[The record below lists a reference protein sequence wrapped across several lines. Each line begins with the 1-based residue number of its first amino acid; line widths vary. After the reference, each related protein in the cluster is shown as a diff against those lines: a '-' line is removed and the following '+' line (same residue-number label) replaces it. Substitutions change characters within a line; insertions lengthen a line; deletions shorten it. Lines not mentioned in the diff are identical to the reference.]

1 MPRIT
6 CSFDW
11 MGLNNGKLPPRSML
25 DTNAEHGLVLKLGL
39 GKHDDELVPFI
50 QPERVSTATVF
61 AEKSYIF
68 EYKWGQFENEVLGLE
83 GIIENDPGNV
93 INPS

>member
-11 MGLNNGKLPPRSML
+11 MGLEQRQVTTTIHAGHECRTRFS
-25 DTNAEHGLVLKLGL
+25 LKLGL

-50 QPERVSTATVF
+50 QPETRLNCHRVRG
-61 AEKSYIF
+61 K
-68 EYKWGQFENEVLGLE
+68 
-83 GIIENDPGNV
+83 IIYFRVQMGAIRKRGARV
-93 INPS
+93 RGYHRK

>member
-61 AEKSYIF
+61 AEK
-68 EYKWGQFENEVLGLE
+68 
-83 GIIENDPGNV
+83 IIYFRVQMGA
-93 INPS
+93 IRKRGARARGYHRK

>member
-1 MPRIT
+1 MQLRL
-6 CSFDW
+6 D
-11 MGLNNGKLPPRSML
+11 GLEQRQVTTTIHAGHECRTRFSPEAG
-25 DTNAEHGLVLKLGL
+25 TGE
-39 GKHDDELVPFI
+39 HDDELVPFI
-50 QPERVSTATVF
+50 QPERVSTATVY

-83 GIIENDPGNV
+83 GIIENDSGNV

>member
-39 GKHDDELVPFI
+39 GKHDDELVPLYNRNASQLPPCSRKNHIFS
-50 QPERVSTATVF
+50 STN
-61 AEKSYIF
+61 
-68 EYKWGQFENEVLGLE
+68 G
-83 GIIENDPGNV
+83 GN
-93 INPS
+93 SKTRC

>member
-61 AEKSYIF
+61 AENHIF
-68 EYKWGQFENEVLGLE
+68 SSTNG
-83 GIIENDPGNV
+83 GN
-93 INPS
+93 SKTRC